1 MNWAQ
6 RLDND
11 ESQERIGTLDPSSI
25 HVNTTD
31 MNIPEPLMVISNEP
45 IDYDILN
52 DCLEDGTN
60 RWTQEKKGRARDYI
74 LSKYKKYI
82 KEECTSMP

>member
-1 MNWAQ
+1 MKVKK
-6 RLDND
+6 
-11 ESQERIGTLDPSSI
+11 ESVTLDPSSI
-25 HVNTTD
+25 HVDTTD

-60 RWTQEKKGRARDYI
+60 RWTQKK
-74 LSKYKKYI
+74 
-82 KEECTSMP
+82 

>member
-52 DCLEDGTN
+52 DCL
-60 RWTQEKKGRARDYI
+60 
-74 LSKYKKYI
+74 
-82 KEECTSMP
+82 

>member
-1 MNWAQ
+1 MLNV
-6 RLDND
+6 LTTTKVKK
-11 ESQERIGTLDPSSI
+11 ESVTLDPSSI

-31 MNIPEPLMVISNEP
+31 INIPEPLMVISNEP

-60 RWTQEKKGRARDYI
+60 RWTQEKRG
-74 LSKYKKYI
+74 
-82 KEECTSMP
+82 EQETTF